1 MDAKS
6 DIKFPKKK
14 NLELYCDRVAV
25 AVGYL
30 SIRIFGLSEKEKN
43 MLFTLEELSN
53 LQIL

>member
-6 DIKFPKKK
+6 DIKFPKK

-30 SIRIFGLSEKEKN
+30 SIKIFGLSEKEKKYAFY
-43 MLFTLEELSN
+43 LGKELSS
-53 LQIL
+53 